1 MPFDWRQYLNVARFL
16 QGGAGGAVD
25 VEAALRSAVSRAY
38 YAAFCHA
45 RNYARDHQRFA
56 PTGSPRDH
64 SLVRVHL
71 RGQHEYQL
79 AAWLNMLRQW
89 RNGCDYDDTVQNL
102 AQMAGTAMARAQDV
116 VNRLP

>member
-1 MPFDWRQYLNVARFL
+1 MPFDWRQYLNLAGFL

-45 RNYARDHQRFA
+45 RNYARDNQNFVL
-56 PTGSPRDH
+56 TGSPRDH
-64 SLVRVHL
+64 ALVRAHFSG
-71 RGQHEYQL
+71 RNEYQL
-79 AAWLNMLRQW
+79 AEWLDMLRRW

-102 AQMAGTAMARAQDV
+102 PQMAGAAVGRAQDV
-116 VNRLP
+116 LNQLP